1 MATTPKTLV
10 VKDLE
15 EKSIL
20 VSRTFSA
27 PLEKVWR
34 ACTESESLEQ
44 RWVTKPWKSETK
56 TIHFS
61 DGGHCLCAKVGPQ
74 NEKYW
79 VHMD

>member
-27 PLEKVWR
+27 PLEEVWR
-34 ACTESESLEQ
+34 GCTESELLEQ
-44 RWVTKPWKSETK
+44 
-56 TIHFS
+56 
-61 DGGHCLCAKVGPQ
+61 
-74 NEKYW
+74 
-79 VHMD
+79 